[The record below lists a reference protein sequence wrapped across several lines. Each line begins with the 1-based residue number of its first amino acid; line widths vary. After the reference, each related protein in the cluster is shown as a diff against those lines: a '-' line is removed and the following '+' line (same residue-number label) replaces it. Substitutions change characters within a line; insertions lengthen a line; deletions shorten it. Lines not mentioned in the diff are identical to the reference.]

1 MTDLGRRL
9 AFILLALTALVT
21 PARAIN
27 LPVPL
32 VSGSGNITVIEPYQ
46 FVVCTA
52 SCNVQ
57 PLPPHP
63 GYQLCVWSANN
74 VAAVI
79 TLKALG
85 GSVSYQN
92 TARTAYGT
100 AGTGTLASGGSSGDL
115 ICIVGYDTTHY
126 NTATNTNAWTA
137 N

>member
-1 MTDLGRRL
+1 MTVLMRL
-9 AFILLALTALVT
+9 VALCLFLVAALAV

-32 VSGSGNITVIEPYQ
+32 VTGSGTITVIEAYE

-57 PLPPHP
+57 PLVPHP

-85 GSVSYQN
+85 GGASYQN
-92 TARTAYGT
+92 TVRTGYGT
-100 AGTGTLASGGSSGDL
+100 PGTGTLASGGSAGDL
-115 ICIVGYDTTHY
+115 ICIVGYDMTHY
-126 NTATNTNAWTA
+126 NTTTNTNAWTI